1 MVKVNEL
8 TRRKV
13 RYILQFVV
21 VISIL
26 FLVWDSVASTS
37 PAPVA
42 QGVITP
48 PDSVN
53 TQDTIDLPFEFPD
66 EDGLHFEDD
75 PVSPL
80 FMKKPS
86 NISTEVIYDPET
98 NEYIF
103 QDKVGSLNYRYPS
116 SLTFEQYQEKQME
129 NTLRSYW
136 LERSR
141 SNTLRD
147 RDGTFPQIEVGG
159 EAFEQIFGGNSID
172 IRPQGTAKVDFGVVS
187 NKREDPSLDVRR
199 RRTTNF
205 DFNEE
210 IAMNVMAKIGDKIE
224 FNTNYNTESTFDF
237 ENKLKLKYEGKEDEI
252 LKLIEAGDVTLPLN
266 STLINGSQSLFGIKT
281 RMKFGRTTVTAVF
294 SKQKSESK
302 NISVEG
308 GAQTSRFEMKADEY
322 ESDKHFFLDHYFREN
337 YNQALADLP
346 IINSNVEITKIEVW
360 RTTIGPAKEN
370 NRNIVAFADLGET
383 RRFNNDGIQPTAG
396 ASFPSNESNNLLN
409 EVNISRI
416 RNINDVSDYLETH
429 PLRFVSGRGYEKVEN
444 ATKLDPSQYSVN
456 SRLGFISLNTT
467 LNSDQV
473 LAVAYEYQIVGQER
487 VYQVGEFSD
496 EGISTPSSLV
506 VKLLK
511 STAVN
516 TNIPTWDLMMK
527 NVYSIGAYQV
537 NREDF
542 MLNVLYSG
550 GESGVPTGYLNEGPD
565 NVNGVPLIRVLNL
578 DNLNQQHNPPNDG
591 VFDFLDNAAT
601 QGGTIESSNGKIY
614 FPVLEPFGDY
624 LRQQLESEELGD
636 KYAYD
641 SLYSMTKVGAQQ
653 YPSKN
658 KFIIEGR
665 YKSSSG
671 SEISLNALNVPKG
684 SVKVTA
690 GGIELTENVDY
701 TVDYTLG
708 RVRIINEG
716 IMNSGTPINISL
728 ESNSMFNIQQQRM
741 MGAHVDYKLQENF
754 NLGATILNLHERPLT
769 QKTNYGDDPISN
781 TIWGLNFDYE
791 TESRFL
797 TRMVDKLPF
806 IETKEESRI
815 QVNGEFAHFI
825 PGHSKAVGDAGTA
838 YIADFEGSKSTI
850 DLRQVGNW
858 TIASTPQ
865 GQTEPSMFPEAAIG
879 TRLQYGYNRALTA
892 WYIIDPL
899 FYERTGTLRPPNID
913 NDELSSHY
921 TRYIP
926 ENEVFPNIDPPQNNF
941 MNLPVFN
948 VAYYPEE
955 RGPYNYDAEG
965 EPGFSEGMDEEG
977 NLKEPQ
983 SRWGGLMRKIESTDF
998 EATNVEYI
1006 EFWMMDPF
1014 ADPDGEGPKD
1024 PINTQ
1029 GGKLYFNLGDV
1040 SEDILRDGRK
1050 SFEHGLPTSE
1060 EVVNVDTTFW
1070 GRVPSVQAM
1079 VNEFDNNDAARP
1091 FQDVGYDGLRNE
1103 DERDFFD
1110 SVYIQKLAE
1119 LYGPASEAYQK
1130 ALEDPSNDDYQY
1142 FRGSDL
1148 DNDPKYSSLL
1158 ERYKKYNGPDGNSPT
1173 DAMSPEPYS
1182 TVATRNPDV
1191 EDINQ
1196 DNTLSE
1202 SERYFQYVINLKPD
1216 NMEVGNNYIADKYTP
1231 PPQQLANGE
1240 RRSVTWYQFKIPVR
1254 NPDKVVGNIQ
1264 DFKSIRFLRMFMKDF
1279 SEPVILRFATLELVR
1294 GEWRKFNQALIEDG
1308 EYLVDEDESVFDISA
1323 VNIEENGQR
1332 DPIPY
1337 VLPPG
1342 VERERNVG
1350 TTTVNQQN
1358 EQSMVLEV
1366 CDLPDGFARAA
1377 YKTTDFDFRQYKRLQ
1392 MYIHAEQSR
1401 IQDNYRTGDLTAFIR
1416 LGADFNENYYEYE
1429 VPLEFT
1435 SWGTGNRQDIWPE
1448 GNEIDLVL
1456 DKLTDAKLQREQ
1468 ARNQGNTAL
1477 TNSVAFTVNDGKN
1490 KITVKGV
1497 PSLSDVKTI
1506 MIGIRNPKKT
1516 SISDDDDGREK
1527 CAEIWVNELRVSGFD
1542 ESSGWAATARVRANL
1557 ADLGDI
1563 TIAGSHSTPG
1573 FGSIEQNVNERQREN
1588 ITQID
1593 LATNLQL
1600 GKFFPEEAGI
1610 KVPMHFDYSESRR
1623 RPEYDP
1629 MSPDV
1634 RLKDKLDNVPESA
1647 QDSIIQRSEDLTVR
1661 KNINFMNV
1669 RKDRV
1674 GGGSGPPMPWDIEN
1688 FNLSYAYSEISRR
1701 NIDIEYD
1708 VTKQYQGGLGYNFT
1722 TSPQPVTPFKSVAFL
1737 QNEWLKP
1744 IREFN
1749 FNYLPKMFAFRTEM
1763 NREYNERLLRSKSI
1777 GDVKLEPTYL
1787 KNWDWRRIY
1796 ELQYNLTRSIKIDFS
1811 ANANAFIDEPPG
1823 VIDRDADNYSAIRDT
1838 IQQELFNLGTIDR
1851 YTQSMNATYNVPIN
1865 QIPLFDWTS
1874 LQTRYTANYTWQ
1886 ASAQSVQERLG
1897 NSIENSNN
1905 VQINANFRFSKLY
1918 DKVGYLKEL
1927 NSSSQRSRRGG
1938 PGARGNP
1945 RSQQQD
1951 EDKDDGEEE
1960 EEEENKMNEVLK
1972 KVLDNTLRIVT
1983 GVKDA
1988 SINYNETNGTRLPGF
2003 IPEPDMI
2010 GNRTADMAPGMG
2022 FVFGSQRDIR
2032 WQSAR
2037 NGWITYDTL
2046 LNNPYMTKRNVNF
2059 TYRINIEPF
2068 RDFRI
2073 ELTGNQTESFS
2084 HTEYF
2089 KAGPDSVFA
2098 AFNPAESGSFSTSII
2113 TWGTAFEKFD
2123 PENYSEAFEN
2133 LKTYRQEVADRYGR
2147 ENPWSQGVTD
2157 STGFPDGY
2165 GPNSQQVL
2173 IPAFLA
2179 AYTGDSPNKISLN
2192 PFPSLPLPNWRV
2204 SFDGLTEISWIREYL
2219 KSVSISHAYRSSYNV
2234 GSYNSNTKYEE
2245 EGGYAF
2251 ARDQANNFYPA
2262 KEINVVSI
2270 SEQFSPLIGLDATL
2284 HNSLMARFE
2293 MKKSR
2298 NLSLSFTNNQM
2309 TEVKSN
2315 EYVIGLG
2322 YRVKDIEF
2330 FIKSMTGGSN
2340 NERSRTSSDLN
2351 IKVDLSVKNN
2361 KTILR
2366 RIDEDIAQISAGR
2379 KMYTLNASADYSVS
2393 QRFNLRFYFNKN
2405 VNNPYIST
2413 QFPTANTE
2421 GGVSMTFTLQ

>member
-8 TRRKV
+8 IKRRV
-13 RYILQFVV
+13 RYILRTVIVFFAFVG
-21 VISIL
+21 
-26 FLVWDSVASTS
+26 FWNT
-37 PAPVA
+37 PALGQEGQP
-42 QGVITP
+42 GVSS
-48 PDSVN
+48 DN
-53 TQDTIDLPFEFPD
+53 DTINLLWDFPD
-66 EDGLHFEDD
+66 DDGLYFEERTE
-75 PVSPL
+75 SPL
-80 FMKKPS
+80 FLS
-86 NISTEVIYDPET
+86 NPTNIRTEIIYDPET

-103 QDKVGSLNYRYPS
+103 QDKAGELNLRNPS
-116 SLTFEQYQEKQME
+116 SLSFEEYQDRQMQ

-141 SNTLRD
+141 AATMRD
-147 RDGTFPQIEVGG
+147 QDGELGQFEIDS
-159 EAFEQIFGGNSID
+159 EAFEQIFGGNTID
-172 IRPQGTAKVDFGVVS
+172 IRPQGSARVDFGVVS
-187 NKREDPSLDVRR
+187 NLREDPSLDVRR

-205 DFNEE
+205 DFNQD
-210 IAMNVMAKIGDKIE
+210 IAMNVMAKIGDKIQ
-224 FNTNYNTESTFDF
+224 FNTNYNTEATFDF

-252 LKLIEAGDVTLPLN
+252 LKLIEAGDVNLPLN

-281 RMKFGRTTVTAVF
+281 RMKFGNTTVTAVF
-294 SKQKSESK
+294 SRQKSESK

-308 GAQTSRFEMKADEY
+308 GAQTSRFELKVDEY

-337 YNQALADLP
+337 YNEALSELP
-346 IINSNVEITKIEVW
+346 IIKSNIEITKIEVW

-370 NRNIVAFADLGET
+370 NRNIVAFSDLGET
-383 RRFNNDGIQPTAG
+383 RRFNNKGIQPSAG
-396 ASFPSNESNNLLN
+396 ATYPSNESNDLFNQLN
-409 EVNISRI
+409 IDRLRS
-416 RNINDVSDYLETH
+416 INTVSDYLESH
-429 PLRFVSGRGYEKVEN
+429 SLRFVSGKGYEKVEN

-456 SRLGFISLNTT
+456 SKLGFISLNTT
-467 LNSDQV
+467 LNADQV
-473 LAVAYEYQIVGQER
+473 LAVAYEFKVVGREE

-496 EGISTPSSLV
+496 EGISSPDALM

-511 STAVN
+511 STSVN
-516 TNIPTWDLMMK
+516 TNIPMWDLMMK
-527 NVYSIGAYQV
+527 NVYSMGAYQV

-550 GESGVPTGYLNEGPD
+550 GEDGVPTGYLNEGPED
-565 NVNGVPLIRVLNL
+565 VNGVPLIRVLNL
-578 DNLNQQHNPPNDG
+578 DNLNQQNNPPHDG

-601 QGGTIESSNGKIY
+601 QGGTIESSNGKVY
-614 FPVLEPFGDY
+614 FPVLEPFGNY
-624 LRQQLESEELGD
+624 LREQLESEELGD

-690 GGIELTENVDY
+690 GAKELQENVHY

-708 RVRIINEG
+708 RVRIIDEG
-716 IMNSGTPINISL
+716 LLNSGTPINISL
-728 ESNSMFNIQQQRM
+728 ETNSMFNIQQQRM
-741 MGAHVDYKLQENF
+741 MGAHFDHRIQDNF
-754 NLGATILNLHERPLT
+754 NVGGTIINLHERPLT

-806 IETKEESRI
+806 IDTKEVSNI

-825 PGHSKAVGDAGTA
+825 PGHSKAVGNAGTA

-850 DLRQVGNW
+850 NLGQVGNW
-858 TIASTPQ
+858 TLASTPG

-879 TRLQYGYNRALTA
+879 TGIRYGFNRALTS

-921 TRYIP
+921 TRYVP

-948 VAYYPEE
+948 VAFYPEE
-955 RGPYNYDAEG
+955 RGPYNYDTEG
-965 EPGFSEGMDEEG
+965 EPGVSAGVDEEG
-977 NLKEPQ
+977 NLEEPQ
-983 SRWGGLMRKIESTDF
+983 TRWGGLMRKIESSDF

-1014 ADPDGEGPKD
+1014 ADPDGDGPKE

-1029 GGKLYFNLGDV
+1029 GGKLYFNLGDI

-1060 EVVNVDTTFW
+1060 EVTNVDTTIW

-1079 VNEFDNNDAARP
+1079 VTEFDNDDAARP
-1091 FQDVGYDGLRNE
+1091 FQDVGYDGLRNV
-1103 DERDFFD
+1103 DEQDYFD
-1110 SVYIQKLAE
+1110 SIYIQQLAAM
-1119 LYGPASEAYQK
+1119 YGPGSEAYQQ
-1130 ALEDPSNDDYQY
+1130 AIEDPSNDDYQY
-1142 FRGSDL
+1142 FRGNEL
-1148 DNDPKYSSLL
+1148 DQDPQYASVL
-1158 ERYKKYNGPDGNSPT
+1158 ERYKRYNGPDGNSPT
-1173 DAMSPEPYS
+1173 DDMYPETYS
-1182 TVATRNPDV
+1182 KVATRQPDV
-1191 EDINQ
+1191 EDINK

-1202 SERYFQYVINLKPD
+1202 SERYFQYQIQLNPD
-1216 NMEVGNNYIADKYTP
+1216 NMEVGKNYIADKYTP

-1264 DFKSIRFLRMFMKDF
+1264 DFRSIRFMRMFMKDF
-1279 SEPVILRFATLELVR
+1279 QEPVVLRFATLELVR

-1377 YKTTDFDFRQYKRLQ
+1377 YKTTDFDFRQYKRLK
-1392 MYIHAEQSR
+1392 MFIHAEQAN
-1401 IQDNYRTGDLTAFIR
+1401 IEDNYNTGDLTAFVR
-1416 LGADFNENYYEYE
+1416 LGADFDENYYEYE

-1435 SWGTGNRQDIWPE
+1435 DWGTGNRQDIWPE
-1448 GNEIDLVL
+1448 NNEIDLL
-1456 DKLTDAKLQREQ
+1456 LEKLTDAKLKRQE
-1468 ARNQGNTAL
+1468 ARSQGNTQAS
-1477 TNSVAFTVNDGKN
+1477 NSMPFTVNDGRN

-1506 MIGIRNPKKT
+1506 MIGVRNPKKT
-1516 SISDDDDGREK
+1516 NINDDDDGFEK
-1527 CAEIWVNELRVSGFD
+1527 CAEIWVNELRLSGFD
-1542 ESSGWAATARVRANL
+1542 ENSGWAATARVRANL
-1557 ADLGDI
+1557 ADLGSV

-1573 FGSIEQNVNERQREN
+1573 FGSIEETVNERQKES

-1593 LATNLQL
+1593 FATNLEL
-1600 GKFFPEEAGI
+1600 GKFFPEESGVKI
-1610 KVPMHFDYSESRR
+1610 PMHFDYSESRR

-1629 MSPDV
+1629 MSPDI
-1634 RLKDKLDNVPESA
+1634 RLKDRLDNVPESE
-1647 QDSIIQRSEDLTVR
+1647 QDSILKRSEDLTVR

-1674 GGGSGPPMPWDIEN
+1674 GGGSGKPMPWDIEN
-1688 FNLSYAYSEISRR
+1688 FNFSYAYSEISRR

-1708 VTKQYQGGLGYNFT
+1708 ITKEYHGGLGYNFS
-1722 TSPQPVTPFKSVAFL
+1722 TSPEPVTPFESISLF
-1737 QNEWLKP
+1737 QNDWLTP

-1763 NREYNERLLRSKSI
+1763 NREYNERLLRSKSK

-1796 ELQYNLTRSIKIDFS
+1796 ELQYNLTRSIKLDFS
-1811 ANANAFIDEPPG
+1811 ANVNAFIDEPPG
-1823 VIDRDADNYSAIRDT
+1823 IIDRSSDEYSAIRDT
-1838 IQQELFNLGTIDR
+1838 IQQELFNFGTMDR
-1851 YTQSMNATYNVPIN
+1851 YTHSLNATYNVPIN
-1865 QIPLFDWTS
+1865 KIPLFDWTN
-1874 LQTRYTANYTWQ
+1874 LQARYTANYTWQ

-1897 NSIENSNN
+1897 NSIENSQNI
-1905 VQINANFRFSKLY
+1905 QINSNFRFSKLY
-1918 DKVGYLKEL
+1918 EKVGFLKDL
-1927 NSSSQRSRRGG
+1927 DKTQRSGRGRGG
-1938 PGARGNP
+1938 PGGGRGNP
-1945 RSQQQD
+1945 RSQQQRNQSD
-1951 EDKDDGEEE
+1951 EDGEEKE
-1960 EEEENKMNEVLK
+1960 EDEESKLNETLKTVLN
-1972 KVLDNTLRIVT
+1972 NTLRVIT

-1988 SINYNETNGTRLPGF
+1988 SISYNETNGIRLPGF
-2003 IPEPDMI
+2003 LPEPTI
-2010 GNRTADMAPGMG
+2010 LGNRMSDRAPGLG
-2022 FVFGSQRDIR
+2022 FAFGSQRDIR
-2032 WQSAR
+2032 FDAAE

-2046 LNNPYMTKRNVNF
+2046 LNNPYMNKQNINLS
-2059 TYRINIEPF
+2059 YRVNIEPF
-2068 RDFRI
+2068 KDFRI

-2089 KAGPDSVFA
+2089 KAGADSVFG
-2098 AFNPAESGSFSTSII
+2098 AFNPVESGSFSTSII
-2113 TWGTAFEKFD
+2113 TWNTAFEEFNED
-2123 PENYSEAFEN
+2123 NFSQAFES
-2133 LKTYRQEVADRYGR
+2133 LKDNRRIIANRFGD

-2157 STGFPDGY
+2157 STGYPDGY
-2165 GPNSQQVL
+2165 GPTSQQVL
-2173 IPAFLA
+2173 IPSFLA
-2179 AYTGDSPNKISLN
+2179 AYTGDSPANVSLN
-2192 PFPSLPLPNWRV
+2192 PFPSIPLPNWRV
-2204 SFDGLTEISWIREYL
+2204 TFDGLREISWIREYL
-2219 KSVSISHAYRSSYNV
+2219 KSISITHAYRSSYNV
-2234 GSYNSNTKYEE
+2234 GSYTSNTKYDED
-2245 EGGYAF
+2245 GGYSV
-2251 ARDQANNFYPA
+2251 ARDQANNFYPS
-2262 KEINVVSI
+2262 KEIGLISI
-2270 SEQFSPLIGLDATL
+2270 SEQFSPLIGIDATM

-2293 MKKSR
+2293 IKKSR
-2298 NLSLSFTNNQM
+2298 NLSLSFTNNQL
-2309 TEVKSN
+2309 TEVKSQD
-2315 EYVIGLG
+2315 YVVGLG
-2322 YRVKDIEF
+2322 YRIKDIEF
-2330 FIKSMTGGSN
+2330 FIKSLTGGN
-2340 NERSRTSSDLN
+2340 NQRSRSSSDLN
-2351 IKVDLSVKNN
+2351 IKVDLTIKNN

-2366 RIDEDIAQISAGR
+2366 RLDEEVTQISAGR
-2379 KMYTLNASADYSVS
+2379 RMYTLNASADYSVS

-2413 QFPTANTE
+2413 QFPTSNTE
-2421 GGVSMTFTLQ
+2421 GGISMTFTLQ